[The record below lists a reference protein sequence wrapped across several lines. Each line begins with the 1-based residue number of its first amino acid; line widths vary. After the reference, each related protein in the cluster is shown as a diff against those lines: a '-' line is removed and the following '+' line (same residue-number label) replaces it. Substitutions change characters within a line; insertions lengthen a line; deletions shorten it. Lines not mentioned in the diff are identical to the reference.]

1 MKDTIDKRV
10 FAIWSPKAGV
20 GKTLIA
26 AHLARYAASKKLL
39 TGIIDLN
46 RQCPSAAAALDI
58 RLPREKSLK
67 EALYTERDSEVITN
81 FHNNQKINENLFCLA
96 LNLNNKVDDLFE
108 VTDAQISR
116 LLQISKNKFNL
127 LLLDLP
133 TSYFELTSYEGLKF
147 ADKIIAIIDNDYN
160 SLVAL
165 KGYLNFFTE
174 INIPHKDIIL
184 VVNKDMGL
192 LSEEEIYK
200 VCNIPIA
207 AVIPFNK
214 HLVRD
219 MNEGKGAFENG
230 GGLKDR
236 RLTKGIAEIFRLL
249 TEEENVASKGLVR
262 SPSGLRLWHYL
273 KKFNRKGV
281 SENE

>member
-1 MKDTIDKRV
+1 MIDMDKRV

-39 TGIIDLN
+39 TGVIDLN
-46 RQCPSAAAALDI
+46 RQSPSIPAALDI
-58 RLPREKSLK
+58 KLPREKSLK

-81 FHNNQKINENLFCLA
+81 FHNNPKSNENLFCLA
-96 LNLNNKVDDLFE
+96 LNLNNKIDDLFE
-108 VTDAQISR
+108 VTDLQISR

-147 ADKIIAIIDNDYN
+147 ADKIIAVIDNDYN
-160 SLVAL
+160 TLVAL

-184 VVNKDMGL
+184 VMNKDMGL
-192 LSEEEIYK
+192 LSGEEVYK
-200 VCNIPIA
+200 VCNMPIA
-207 AVIPFNK
+207 AVIPYSK
-214 HLVRD
+214 HFVKD
-219 MNEGKGAFENG
+219 MNEGKSVFDNG
-230 GGLKDR
+230 GSIRDQ
-236 RLTKGIAEIFRLL
+236 RLIRSIADIFKQL
-249 TEEENVASKGLVR
+249 TIEENHKDKGQDKSTFKMR
-262 SPSGLRLWHYL
+262 FYLRKLMG
-273 KKFNRKGV
+273 RGV
-281 SENE
+281 SLNE